1 MVRRKPAPAWRC
13 CRPSAAS
20 ARPAVTC
27 GYWPIPACRAASTRW
42 RPCSTKSRPR
52 PTCPSC
58 SAPTACARTRW
69 RRCWACRCRS
79 GPSSG
84 SACARWLCCGRWCAA
99 ATLDRPVQS
108 AKHDRRDP
116 MIPNDDLHM
125 TTFTDARIAAGV
137 TIGALQIGAPMDA
150 VDNRILLCH
159 ALGLTRVGLIT
170 QSERALTA
178 QEAARLSAL
187 VTRRLRGEPIAYI
200 VGQREFFGLPF
211 EVTPAVLIPRPDTE
225 LLVELALE
233 HLPPSGRVLD
243 MGTGS
248 GAIAV
253 ALAHTRR
260 DARVTALDV
269 SADALAVAARNT
281 AANGAS
287 VRLLRSDWFAALDGA
302 AAAHADVEAYA
313 GVASSAAN
321 APAGAAEAHAAA
333 NAASAAAPRATPAIF
348 DLIVS
353 NPPYI
358 ASGDRHL
365 SEGDLRFE
373 PSGALTDHADG
384 LSALRIIVAG
394 AARHLAPQ
402 GWLLME
408 HGYDQAAAVRTLLST
423 QGYTH
428 VQSWRDL
435 AGIERVTGAQAH

>member
-1 MVRRKPAPAWRC
+1 
-13 CRPSAAS
+13 
-20 ARPAVTC
+20 
-27 GYWPIPACRAASTRW
+27 
-42 RPCSTKSRPR
+42 
-52 PTCPSC
+52 
-58 SAPTACARTRW
+58 
-69 RRCWACRCRS
+69 
-79 GPSSG
+79 
-84 SACARWLCCGRWCAA
+84 
-99 ATLDRPVQS
+99 
-108 AKHDRRDP
+108 

-178 QEAARLSAL
+178 QEAERLSAL

-233 HLPPSGRVLD
+233 RLPPSGRVLD

-269 SADALAVAARNT
+269 SADALAVAARNA

-302 AAAHADVEAYA
+302 PADAGADADSAAAAHADVEAYA
-313 GVASSAAN
+313 GAAD
-321 APAGAAEAHAAA
+321 APGGAAENAAEAH
-333 NAASAAAPRATPAIF
+333 AAAPRATPAIF